1 MRLLEGKDHSNARS
15 ATAANP
21 EPRVVVSAAVQ
32 CYNAAMRIGIGYD
45 IHRFGADRALVLGGV
60 EFPGVPGLVGYS
72 DADPV
77 MHALAD
83 AVLGAAALG
92 DIGEHFPDTDPK
104 WKDAD
109 SAGILREAVRLAAGR
124 GLRPVNV
131 DVNVIAE
138 RPRLGD
144 RKVAMRERL
153 AQVLGVSVDCV
164 SVKART
170 AEGLGPVG
178 RSEAIEAHAVV
189 LMDSA

>member
-1 MRLLEGKDHSNARS
+1 
-15 ATAANP
+15 
-21 EPRVVVSAAVQ
+21 
-32 CYNAAMRIGIGYD
+32 MRIGAGYD
-45 IHRFGADRALVLGGV
+45 IHRVGADRPLVLGGV
-60 EFPGVPGLVGYS
+60 EFPGHPGLIGHS

-92 DIGEHFPDTDPK
+92 DIGEHFPETDPQ

-109 SAGILREAVRLAAGR
+109 SSRILREALALAAARR

-131 DVNVIAE
+131 DVNIIAE
-138 RPRLGD
+138 QPRLGD
-144 RKVAMRERL
+144 RKGDIRARL
-153 AQVLGVSVDCV
+153 ADVLGLPAESV

-178 RSEAIEAHAVV
+178 RGEAIEVHAVV
-189 LMDSA
+189 LMDGD

>member
-1 MRLLEGKDHSNARS
+1 
-15 ATAANP
+15 
-21 EPRVVVSAAVQ
+21 
-32 CYNAAMRIGIGYD
+32 MRIGNGYD
-45 IHRFGADRALVLGGV
+45 IHRLGANRMLVLGGV
-60 EFPGVPGLVGYS
+60 QFPGEPGLIGHS

-92 DIGEHFPDTDPK
+92 DIGEHFPDTDPA
-104 WKDAD
+104 WKGAD
-109 SAGILREAVRLAAGR
+109 SAGILAEALRLAAVER

-138 RPRLGD
+138 RPRLAE
-144 RKVAMRERL
+144 RKAAIRARL
-153 AQVLGVSVDCV
+153 AAVTGLPADCV

-178 RSEAIEAHAVV
+178 RREAIEVHAVV
-189 LMDSA
+189 LMDTL

>member
-1 MRLLEGKDHSNARS
+1 
-15 ATAANP
+15 
-21 EPRVVVSAAVQ
+21 
-32 CYNAAMRIGIGYD
+32 MRIGAGYD
-45 IHRFGADRALVLGGV
+45 IHRVGADRPLVLGGV
-60 EFPGVPGLVGYS
+60 EFPGHPGLIGHS

-92 DIGEHFPDTDPK
+92 DIGEHFPETDPQ

-109 SAGILREAVRLAAGR
+109 SSRILREALALAAARR

-131 DVNVIAE
+131 DVNIIAE
-138 RPRLGD
+138 RPRLAD
-144 RKVAMRERL
+144 RKADIRARL
-153 AQVLGVSVDCV
+153 ADVLGLPAESV

-178 RSEAIEAHAVV
+178 RGEAIEVHAVV
-189 LMDSA
+189 LMDGD

>member
-1 MRLLEGKDHSNARS
+1 MKSRVAGDRMAPMR
-15 ATAANP
+15 
-21 EPRVVVSAAVQ
+21 V
-32 CYNAAMRIGIGYD
+32 GIGYD
-45 IHRFGADRALVLGGV
+45 VHRFGAERPLVLGGV
-60 EFPGVPGLVGYS
+60 EFPGEPGLIGHS

-92 DIGEHFPDTDPK
+92 DLGDHFPDTSPE

-109 SAGILREAVRLAAGR
+109 SARILSEALRLAAKER
-124 GLRPVNV
+124 GLVPVNV

-138 RPRLGD
+138 HPRLAGM
-144 RKVAMRERL
+144 KHAMRERL
-153 AQVLGVSVDCV
+153 ARVLGLPIHSV

-178 RSEAIEAHAVV
+178 QGEAIEVHAAV
-189 LMDSA
+189 LMEEAG